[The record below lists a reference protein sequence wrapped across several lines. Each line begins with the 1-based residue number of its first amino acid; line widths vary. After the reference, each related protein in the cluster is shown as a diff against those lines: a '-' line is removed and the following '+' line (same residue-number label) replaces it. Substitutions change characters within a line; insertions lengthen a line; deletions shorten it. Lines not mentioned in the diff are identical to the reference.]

1 MVRRGRVLI
10 VDDDEAVGRYL
21 ARQLR
26 GENEVTMAADGQAA
40 LALLE
45 GGDRFDVIL
54 CDLQMPNMNGVD
66 FLLNLDQISSEQ
78 VERIVFLTASPDH
91 PMTRLLRGHVV
102 MDKSTDFTAV
112 VALAARRLDEARAA

>member
-1 MVRRGRVLI
+1 MMRRGRVLI
-10 VDDDEAVGRYL
+10 VDDDEAVARFL

-26 GENEVTMAADGQAA
+26 GDNEVTMAEDGQAA

-54 CDLQMPNMNGVD
+54 CDLQMPKMNGVD
-66 FLLNLDQISSEQ
+66 FLLNLDQSSSEQ
-78 VERIVFLTASPDH
+78 VERIVFLTASPEY

-102 MDKSTDFTAV
+102 MDKASDFTAV